1 MRITKDLFSSK
12 SEYESRLKITP
23 EKTTTTI
30 TVYDATGSIIS
41 SRTIEKE
48 TTKGRFSEAA
58 YKEAAENRRFE
69 IQMYW
74 HRAAYFWAFI
84 VSIYTAFFFISA
96 NANGGKDDAN
106 IPHSHL
112 IRLGLAF
119 LGFLFCAGFYL
130 VNVGSKQ
137 WIKNL
142 EYHEGL
148 LEDEFAGKLYK
159 TYFYDTE
166 KSFSVSKINEW
177 LCLAL
182 IFASGAF
189 FVLQL
194 VDCIQKWF
202 APCPALCF
210 ALFAASIAFLA
221 IFLRFAKSRLMGN
234 NEAKQELNFKRAEY
248 E

>member
-1 MRITKDLFSSK
+1 MRITKDLFGAK
-12 SEYESRLKITP
+12 GEYESRLKVSP

-30 TVYDATGSIIS
+30 TVYDAAGSIIS
-41 SRTIEKE
+41 SKIIEKE
-48 TTKGRFSEAA
+48 TTKSKFSEAA
-58 YKEAAENRRFE
+58 YKEASENRRFE
-69 IQMYW
+69 VQMYW

-96 NANGGKDDAN
+96 NSVNADAN

-137 WIKNL
+137 WIKNW

-159 TYFYDTE
+159 TYLYDSE
-166 KSFSVSKINEW
+166 KSFSVSKINEC

-182 IFASGAF
+182 SFASGAF

-194 VDCIQKWF
+194 VDCIKKWF
-202 APCPALCF
+202 GFCPVLCF
-210 ALFAASIAFLA
+210 VLFAASIAFLA

-234 NEAKQELNFKRAEY
+234 NESEQELKFKRAEY

>member
-1 MRITKDLFSSK
+1 MRITKDLFGAK
-12 SEYESRLKITP
+12 STYESRLKVSP

-84 VSIYTAFFFISA
+84 VSIYTAFFFIS
-96 NANGGKDDAN
+96 GKDGEGVS
-106 IPHSHL
+106 HSHL

-137 WIKNL
+137 WIKNW

-159 TYFYDTE
+159 TYLYDCE
-166 KSFSVSKINEW
+166 KSFSVSKINEC

-182 IFASGAF
+182 SFASGAF